1 MKEKRIYLILG
12 ASSDLGIRL
21 IGELNKEK
29 ENCLFLLHYHSNAD
43 NLHKIQMLNG
53 NKAEYFKADF
63 SKDNEV
69 VRLISNIQQFCEAP
83 SYIVHFTS
91 PAFAY
96 KKLKQFDIDR
106 FDENVHIQAY
116 SLIRILQAF
125 LPQMAKR
132 REHNKIG
139 LVLSSVTIGKPPKH
153 MMEYVMVKY
162 LLLEILK
169 SLASDYE
176 GRKINING
184 VSPSMIHTKMLC
196 NIDER
201 MIALNAEKSAEN
213 RNADVQD
220 IVPVIRFLLS
230 DEAEYLHGVNINVSN
245 GNVIG

>member
-21 IGELNKEK
+21 IGELNEEK

-63 SKDNEV
+63 SKDSEV
-69 VRLISNIQQFCEAP
+69 VRLISDIQQFCEAP

-125 LPQMAKR
+125 LPKMAKR
-132 REHNKIG
+132 REHHKIV
-139 LVLSSVTIGKPPKH
+139 LVLSSVTIGKPPKF

-162 LLLEILK
+162 LLLGVLK

-176 GRKINING
+176 GRKININA
-184 VSPSMIHTKMLC
+184 VSPSMIHTKMLR

>member
-1 MKEKRIYLILG
+1 
-12 ASSDLGIRL
+12 
-21 IGELNKEK
+21 
-29 ENCLFLLHYHSNAD
+29 
-43 NLHKIQMLNG
+43 MLNG
-53 NKAEYFKADF
+53 NKAEYFKGDF
-63 SKDNEV
+63 SKDSEV
-69 VRLISNIQQFCEAP
+69 VQLISDIQRFCEAP

-91 PAFAY
+91 SAFAY

-132 REHNKIG
+132 REHNKIV
-139 LVLSSVTIGKPPKH
+139 LVLSSVTIGKPPKF

-162 LLLEILK
+162 LLLGVLK

-176 GRKINING
+176 GRKININA
-184 VSPSMIHTKMLC
+184 VSPSMIHTKMLR

-213 RNADVQD
+213 RNANVQD
-220 IVPVIRFLLS
+220 IIPVIRFLLS
-230 DEAEYLHGVNINVSN
+230 DEAKYLLASI
-245 GNVIG
+245 

>member
-1 MKEKRIYLILG
+1 
-12 ASSDLGIRL
+12 
-21 IGELNKEK
+21 
-29 ENCLFLLHYHSNAD
+29 
-43 NLHKIQMLNG
+43 MLNG
-53 NKAEYFKADF
+53 NKAEYFKGDF
-63 SKDNEV
+63 SKDSEV
-69 VRLISNIQQFCEAP
+69 VQLISDIQRFCEAP

-91 PAFAY
+91 SAFAY

-213 RNADVQD
+213 RNANVQD
-220 IVPVIRFLLS
+220 IIPVIRFLLS
-230 DEAEYLHGVNINVSN
+230 DEAKYLLASI
-245 GNVIG
+245 